1 MKSKPST
8 AYAHYDVETYRNSG
22 EPSANSTRVRP
33 VAGQGLP
40 LSMNVECSTSM
51 RNQYPVGTV
60 FRIKAQVVENSTGAR
75 FLYTHFSWPF
85 EVISRPDR
93 LAQRSF
99 AGARPAAARSF

>member
-1 MKSKPST
+1 MKSKPSA
-8 AYAHYDVETYRNSG
+8 AYAHYDVETCRNSG
-22 EPSANSTRVRP
+22 EPSANSIRVRP

-51 RNQYPVGTV
+51 RKQYPVGTV

-85 EVISRPDR
+85 EVIARPDR
-93 LAQRSF
+93 
-99 AGARPAAARSF
+99 PAHLPSGGTQPAVSRRF